1 MPLNE
6 IIRDY
11 MEENGF
17 DCNDLGY
24 DYSEFMTDAI
34 ATECCPDCGSEEE
47 IKQNGQSNC
56 SHCNHKGI
64 LPCANCPLNDL
75 SQCDWSAT
83 KYCTPF
89 PIEKSGYKFLVKREK
104 IDIANYYYNYD
115 DAWNE
120 VLRLNEQGDEAL
132 NKYGTVVIQRI
143 ESEVA

>member
-6 IIRDY
+6 IIIDY

-115 DAWNE
+115 DAWKE

-132 NKYGTVVIQRI
+132 DKYGTVVIQRI
-143 ESEVA
+143 ESEVV